1 MIFTFMWAL
10 NMKVHWDYLD
20 AVENLLISRRA
31 KELVLADRWRLE
43 RNKTE
48 NRPLHKPSK
57 PNLKNPEQLF

>member
-31 KELVLADRWRLE
+31 QGI
-43 RNKTE
+43 
-48 NRPLHKPSK
+48 SSS
-57 PNLKNPEQLF
+57 